1 MKVTMRNWRPAAN
14 SRQYKNPAISTDQE
28 SVSKNDPEARVETG
42 ADQYLN
48 MDNKS
53 QVNTFHPF
61 QEPAQDEKS
70 LLNAMPGQEQ
80 EKESLLSS
88 LLEKEQE
95 QKSLLDSLLEQA
107 NGSSNF
113 KMSVSMPDDSVG
125 QLATELARSESKMNV
140 LQVSS
145 KAMRALANLKM
156 AYALS
161 EGKDKEKIGQMIRR
175 MQKLTRQ
182 IQKKIKNLS
191 KEEQLELRRKHA
203 EKRQEMEKELEIRKE
218 IRSRRKKRRR
228 EENNYAAKEVGQDRK
243 EAMQETMEAMAASMG
258 GLSPAGL
265 SAAAGVSGTA
275 SSAAAISVG
284 TEAYAASMEAPIV
297 DSVSMDVAI

>member
-1 MKVTMRNWRPAAN
+1 MKVTMRNWQPNA
-14 SRQYKNPAISTDQE
+14 SGRQYKNPAISTDQE
-28 SVSKNDPEARVETG
+28 SVSEKDPEVRMETG
-42 ADQYLN
+42 TNPYRNVDHKPQI
-48 MDNKS
+48 
-53 QVNTFHPF
+53 NTFHPV
-61 QEPAQDEKS
+61 QDQAQDEKI
-70 LLNAMPGQEQ
+70 LLSAMPGQDQ

-95 QKSLLDSLLEQA
+95 QKSLFDSLLEQA
-107 NGSSNF
+107 KGSSSF
-113 KMSVSMPDDSVG
+113 KMSVSMPEDSVG
-125 QLATELARSESKMNV
+125 QLATELARSETKMNV

-182 IQKKIKNLS
+182 IQKKVKNLS

-203 EKRQEMEKELEIRKE
+203 EERQEMEKELEIRKE

-284 TEAYAASMEAPIV
+284 TEAYTASMEAPMV
-297 DSVSMDVAI
+297 DSVSVDVAI

>member
-1 MKVTMRNWRPAAN
+1 MKVTMRNWQPAA
-14 SRQYKNPAISTDQE
+14 SSSQYKNPARSTDQE
-28 SVSKNDPEARVETG
+28 SVSKKEPEVWMEAGTNPYRHV
-42 ADQYLN
+42 DH
-48 MDNKS
+48 KS
-53 QVNTFHPF
+53 QINAFHPV
-61 QEPAQDEKS
+61 QDQAQDEKG
-70 LLNAMPGQEQ
+70 LLNAMLGQDQ

-95 QKSLLDSLLEQA
+95 QKSLFDSLLEQA
-107 NGSSNF
+107 KGSSNF
-113 KMSVSMPDDSVG
+113 KASVSMPDDSVG
-125 QLATELARSESKMNV
+125 QLATELARSETKMNV

-175 MQKLTRQ
+175 MQKLTKQ
-182 IQKKIKNLS
+182 IQKKVKNLS

-203 EKRQEMEKELEIRKE
+203 EERQEMEKELEIRKE

-243 EAMQETMEAMAASMG
+243 EALQETMEAMAAGMG
-258 GLSPAGL
+258 GLSSAGL
-265 SAAAGVSGTA
+265 SVAAGVSGTA

-284 TEAYAASMEAPIV
+284 TEAYTASMEAPMV
-297 DSVSMDVAI
+297 DSVSVDVAI